1 MSAATPPEDAA
12 DRLAK
17 AADRLRRDVRSEPEQ
32 PAVSAPSDDL
42 LVGLDSA
49 QARVREARRK
59 LAELESVL
67 GFDYRVKR
75 A

>member
-17 AADRLRRDVRSEPEQ
+17 AAERLRGDIQSVPPQ
-32 PAVSAPSDDL
+32 PAASAPADDL
-42 LVGLDSA
+42 LAGLDSA

-67 GFDYRVKR
+67 GFDYKVKR